1 MTLTYLKLAATAFF
15 WGGTFIAGRMLAEMG
30 ALSASFLRFV
40 VASCFLLAVCLKM
53 EGRLPALTP
62 RRFVGVFLLGLS
74 GVFLYN
80 YFFLSGLKTVAAGHA
95 SLIIAAI
102 PAVIATSSALLFKEP
117 FGWRKGFG
125 VAICVL
131 GALVVISRGNLTAI
145 LDEASAGDLFI
156 LGCVATWAAYSLLGK
171 KVMEGMTPLGAV
183 TWSSLLGC
191 LMLLPAALAAGLAG
205 DLARAGNQEWGAVV
219 YLGIFGTGLG
229 FTWYY
234 QGIRALGPSRA
245 GVFINLVPVN
255 AVIMGNL
262 ILDEAIG
269 WSLLAGA
276 GLVLTGV
283 WLVNRPASSSPLACL
298 AEEAEEGEA
307 AVEETG

>member
-1 MTLTYLKLAATAFF
+1 MTTYLKLAATATF
-15 WGGTFIAGRMLAEMG
+15 WGGTFIAGRLLADMG

-40 VASCFLLAVCLKM
+40 VATAFLTAVCLKV

-62 RRFVGVFLLGLS
+62 RRFMGVLLLGLT

-80 YFFLSGLKTVAAGHA
+80 YCFLSGLKTVDAGHA

-102 PAVIATSSALLFKEP
+102 PAVIATTSALLFKEP
-117 FGWRKGFG
+117 FGPRKGLG
-125 VAICVL
+125 VIVCVC
-131 GALVVISRGNLTAI
+131 GALTVISRGDLTGI
-145 LDEASAGDLFI
+145 LDQTSPGDLFI
-156 LGCVATWAAYSLLGK
+156 LGCVGSWAAYSLLGK

-191 LMLLPAALAAGLAG
+191 LMLLPAALASGLAH
-205 DLARAGNQEWGAVV
+205 DLARAGSTQWGAVA

-262 ILDEAIG
+262 ILGESIG

-283 WLVNRPASSSPLACL
+283 WLVNRPASSSPLARL
-298 AEEAEEGEA
+298 AEEAPEGGR
-307 AVEETG
+307 TGE